1 MTTNPNNYD
10 IIYSL
15 QRYFSDTFDIRAVW
29 LSDGDTYPAERPF
42 ITLEYLT
49 DERIER
55 VKNREAV
62 QVIEHLQLGYHALN
76 IVDRTMQAESIADAL
91 TFNEIPYY
99 NTTKS
104 LEQSDGF
111 FSVQVTSV
119 VPMPASEASRHS
131 EYNRVYF
138 DVEIEKIKRRG

>member
-1 MTTNPNNYD
+1 MNNYD

-15 QRYFSDTFDIRAVW
+15 HRYFADTFDISAVW
-29 LSDGDTYPAERPF
+29 LSDGDTYPTERPF
-42 ITLEYLT
+42 ITLEYIT

-55 VKNREAV
+55 VKTREAV
-62 QVIEHLQLGYHALN
+62 QVIAHLQLGEHASTS
-76 IVDRTMQAESIADAL
+76 VDRTTQAESIADAW
-91 TFNEIPYY
+91 TFNKIPYY

-131 EYNRVYF
+131 EYHRVYLGI
-138 DVEIEKIKRRG
+138 EIEKIKRRG